1 VPGCIV
7 SNHRLAAISTKDVTV
22 GFMAKTKRTLG
33 RLGLLTFAVV
43 VLSAL
48 LLFAASLVLNNHNKS
63 EPAGPT
69 LTIAGASSPLP
80 VTTDVCRRD
89 PALCTVVRVAPGTS
103 ITISGVDEALGLSSP
118 DLIDLN
124 PAVRTDSGWAVGL
137 PETPGTMLVTSG
149 EHVWS
154 FRIG

>member
-1 VPGCIV
+1 VPGSIV
-7 SNHRLAAISTKDVTV
+7 SNHRLAAISTKYETV
-22 GFMAKTKRTLG
+22 GFMAKTKTTLG

-48 LLFAASLVLNNHNKS
+48 LLLAASLLLNNYNKS
-63 EPAGPT
+63 EPDGPT
-69 LTIAGASSPLP
+69 LTYAGSSSPLP
-80 VTTDVCRRD
+80 VTTDACRRD

-118 DLIDLN
+118 DQIELK
-124 PAVRTDSGWAVGL
+124 PAVRTDSGWEIGL